1 MHTNRAMDSRLQR
14 RGPDDVAS
22 AIGRS
27 GVPELAGGQVWDALR
42 AAVDSAR
49 YWQEPDGED
58 VLGAT
63 PAVRR
68 SLESLARAVVESPDS
83 AWWSDPFDAAG
94 QSLTTILGS
103 PRPVATAPRDVLLQ
117 WRRAAAEQESRGRPT
132 SCM

>member
-1 MHTNRAMDSRLQR
+1 MQR

-27 GVPELAGGQVWDALR
+27 GVPELAGGQVWDAL
-42 AAVDSAR
+42 
-49 YWQEPDGED
+49 
-58 VLGAT
+58 
-63 PAVRR
+63 
-68 SLESLARAVVESPDS
+68 RAVVESPDS